1 MYALRKQKALSLL
14 CVYDQ
19 THALRDNGPGRRRV
33 QSRLRSRALVAPPPL
48 PRPVSASHALPFP
61 RLTPLPQSLG
71 ETLPR
76 SRPPQPTGQDR
87 PWRRHATRNGQNET
101 SQIQVLGPSTPRK
114 TTHVSCRVSQISLS
128 VFPAHAPP
136 SALVFLSS
144 PALRR
149 GSHLAGLGGL
159 CCRVL
164 WRGAE
169 LVAASPVGRVR
180 GPWHLHDAGG

>member
-1 MYALRKQKALSLL
+1 MYVLRKQKALSLL

-33 QSRLRSRALVAPPPL
+33 QSRLRSRALVAPPPPSL
-48 PRPVSASHALPFP
+48 PSVVRPP
-61 RLTPLPQSLG
+61 RLEVSGRPSPG
-71 ETLPR
+71 HGPR
-76 SRPPQPTGQDR
+76 NLQGKTDHGD
-87 PWRRHATRNGQNET
+87 ATRQEMGRNET

-114 TTHVSCRVSQISLS
+114 TTYVSCRVSQISLS

-180 GPWHLHDAGG
+180 GPRHLHDAGG

>member
-1 MYALRKQKALSLL
+1 MIR
-14 CVYDQ
+14 C
-19 THALRDNGPGRRRV
+19 THSETMAQGAE
-33 QSRLRSRALVAPPPL
+33 QSAGGSPVPPPAPFPPRTRFPSL
-48 PRPVSASHALPFP
+48 FPRPTPSP
-61 RLTPLPQSLG
+61 RSLG

-87 PWRRHATRNGQNET
+87 PWRRRTTRNGRNET

-114 TTHVSCRVSQISLS
+114 TTYVSCRVSQISLS

-149 GSHLAGLGGL
+149 GSHLAGLWGL

-180 GPWHLHDAGG
+180 GPRHLHDAGG